1 MENNNLPKKQSS
13 VAKRKEAPVATTK
26 GLKKKTP
33 FLDRFLSRMRS
44 FFTQFGTATIAV
56 AIVAYVFLQLML
68 NVGTLLDTENA
79 AYVNIPSRIEVS
91 AFLFRDETVI
101 PASQQGTNCYLAE
114 DGTKVK
120 LGQEVAVV
128 YSNPNDVK
136 IQQRIQ
142 EIDKRIAVLEK
153 SSLSTGA
160 STTNIAMLDKQINEL
175 TLSILRQ
182 ADSNEFDKILREKE
196 ELAILM
202 NRRQAIIQAENYS
215 TELKSLTAERA
226 NLNASLTGASFIATS
241 PDSGY
246 FYSTVDGYEKFF
258 TPQRLESLTADEFE
272 RLSEAVPDRAVI
284 NNSSGKLVL
293 SSKWYIAVSL
303 DKRTAEGFVDGR
315 TYPILFQYSNNA
327 EIDMTVERR
336 IVRSDKDVTILIL
349 STRQMPS
356 GFDYSRCQT
365 VEMPRQSYEG
375 LRVSTSAIRM
385 KDGVTGVYA
394 IVGTKIVFKPT
405 EVLYTYGSYTVCAI
419 PKDPA
424 YPNRRDV
431 AYSSPTYLSLHDS
444 VVVDGNDIYDGM
456 RIN

>member
-1 MENNNLPKKQSS
+1 M
-13 VAKRKEAPVATTK
+13 
-26 GLKKKTP
+26 
-33 FLDRFLSRMRS
+33 
-44 FFTQFGTATIAV
+44 
-56 AIVAYVFLQLML
+56 
-68 NVGTLLDTENA
+68 
-79 AYVNIPSRIEVS
+79 
-91 AFLFRDETVI
+91 
-101 PASQQGTNCYLAE
+101 
-114 DGTKVK
+114 
-120 LGQEVAVV
+120 
-128 YSNPNDVK
+128 
-136 IQQRIQ
+136 
-142 EIDKRIAVLEK
+142 
-153 SSLSTGA
+153 
-160 STTNIAMLDKQINEL
+160 
-175 TLSILRQ
+175 
-182 ADSNEFDKILREKE
+182 
-196 ELAILM
+196 
-202 NRRQAIIQAENYS
+202 
-215 TELKSLTAERA
+215 
-226 NLNASLTGASFIATS
+226 
-241 PDSGY
+241 
-246 FYSTVDGYEKFF
+246 
-258 TPQRLESLTADEFE
+258 
-272 RLSEAVPDRAVI
+272 PDRAVI

-293 SSKWYIAVSL
+293 NSKWYIAVSL